1 MSYFQGAEVPRA
13 VQVELAKRSQQ
24 LANPGSGNSKWV
36 QSRQPWFKITSL
48 ASVGGNTAVKSLSSN
63 APLKN
68 IGGGYDS
75 NTLRPSQPA
84 VTNIKVT
91 KQGQIGTSRKVNVDI
106 TFFTTEQLEEW
117 EPYLAVPGISLR
129 AEWGW
134 SVGAAE
140 ITPEEPISEGIV
152 LDTDATNAIL
162 GKIENNANYD
172 GIQGPITNFSYALEG
187 DLWKLSVEF
196 IGAATQ
202 LASQP
207 INDASCG
214 CSCTEKDGS
223 EDDPVPDE
231 NLSNLEATLVAIN
244 RATDKDSD
252 GTEFVKVISS
262 SPTLRDLNLAY
273 IQFPAIDRT
282 EKGEIDDGMTEG
294 SERSTEEAF
303 ITLEALTILISR
315 VTGTQK
321 GGLNAD
327 GRFTFIDPKGDEYMT
342 IPVLDPRVSFGGV
355 TGIPTVSVDPYV
367 CILPGQHEQL
377 VKHTQLENEISKER
391 SWYQLPFDSKAV
403 SNYLGV
409 ISLGLTKALGV
420 GEPITAN
427 SLKPTVLKSF
437 GTIDEF
443 YNPRNQKEGYL
454 GKILI
459 NVKHAYKVYKANE
472 KGTYSDFM
480 LQLLKDVNDVTGNL
494 WEFGIVN
501 ITDRQGDKPNK
512 VPNLL
517 TVMDM
522 KGANTKVKV
531 LEIRTTL
538 NSSSNPTFAPL
549 ARSVSITSKLT
560 DAMKSQALYGND
572 TKGTAN
578 AKDCNE
584 RFTLLRKSGGGTIS
598 VTNQGREAEDEKP
611 AENCCTSS
619 TDPKED
625 CGNEK
630 EKGETPL
637 SKFKKAVALLYYKRK
652 DSRVSSA
659 AEAYKRVIGILNGDE
674 REGNQACPTFVF
686 PFELQLTLDG
696 VGGFAWGQYIT
707 LDRLPPRYKISAGGN
722 NQLVWQV
729 TTVEHTIASGKWET
743 NVSTIPRYIKNGS
756 FDVIKLI

>member
-1 MSYFQGAEVPRA
+1 MSYFQGAEVPAA
-13 VQVELAKRSQQ
+13 VQAELVQRSKQ

-48 ASVGGNTAVKSLSSN
+48 ASVGGNTTVKSLSSN

-117 EPYLAVPGISLR
+117 EPYLAVPGTSLR

-134 SVGAAE
+134 SVGASVATAE
-140 ITPEEPISEGIV
+140 GPIPDGTV
-152 LDTDATNAIL
+152 LDVDATNAIL

-214 CSCTEKDGS
+214 CSCGEKDEDEESS
-223 EDDPVPDE
+223 E
-231 NLSNLEATLVAIN
+231 NMSNLEATFVAIN
-244 RATDKDSD
+244 RATDEDND
-252 GTEFVKVISS
+252 GTEFVEVVSKSK
-262 SPTLRDLNLAY
+262 TLSDLNLAY
-273 IQFPAIDRT
+273 IRFSAIDRT
-282 EKGEIDDGMTEG
+282 EKGEVEDGMLEG
-294 SERSTEEAF
+294 LERTTEEAF
-303 ITLEALTILISR
+303 ITLESLTILISR

-327 GRFTFIDPKGDEYMT
+327 GRFTFIDPADNQYMT
-342 IPVLDPRVSFGGV
+342 IPILDPKVNVDGV

-377 VKHTQLENEISKER
+377 VKYTELASEIKKER
-391 SWYQLPFDSKAV
+391 SFFQS
-403 SNYLGV
+403 
-409 ISLGLTKALGV
+409 
-420 GEPITAN
+420 ITVDD
-427 SLKPTVLKSF
+427 LKPKIPKGGQI

-443 YNPRNQKEGYL
+443 YNPRNPKEGYL

-472 KGTYSDFM
+472 QGTYSDFM

-494 WEFGIVN
+494 WEFGIVS
-501 ITDRQGDKPNK
+501 ITDRQPANASNK

-522 KGANTKVKV
+522 KNAEKKQGV
-531 LEIRTTL
+531 LEIRTTP

-572 TKGTAN
+572 TKGTASPKN
-578 AKDCNE
+578 CDE
-584 RFTLLRKSGGGTIS
+584 RFTLLRRSGGGTIS
-598 VTNQGREAEDEKP
+598 VTNQGREVEDETP
-611 AENCCTSS
+611 LEDCCTSS

-630 EKGETPL
+630 EKDETPL
-637 SKFKKAVALLYYKRK
+637 SKFKKAVALLYFKRK

-659 AEAYKRVIGILNGDE
+659 VEAYKRVIGILNKK
-674 REGNQACPTFVF
+674 GNQACPTFVF

-696 VGGFAWGQYIT
+696 IGGFVWGQYIT
-707 LDRLPPRYKISAGGN
+707 LDRLPPRYKVSSAGKD
-722 NQLVWQV
+722 QMVWQV
-729 TTVEHTIASGKWET
+729 TTVEHTIAPGKWET
-743 NVSTIPRYIKNGS
+743 SISAVPRYVKNGS
-756 FDVIKLI
+756 FKILKIG

>member
-1 MSYFQGAEVPRA
+1 MSYFQGAEVPTA
-13 VQVELAKRSQQ
+13 VQAELVQRSKQ

-134 SVGAAE
+134 SVGASVATAE
-140 ITPEEPISEGIV
+140 GPIPDSIV
-152 LDTDATNAIL
+152 LDVDATNAIL
-162 GKIENNANYD
+162 GKIKNNANYD

-214 CSCTEKDGS
+214 CSCTEKDS
-223 EDDPVPDE
+223 DKEEPAPNE
-231 NLSNLEATLVAIN
+231 NLSNLEATILAIN
-244 RATDKDSD
+244 RASDKDST
-252 GTEFVKVISS
+252 GVEFTQVISNNA
-262 SPTLRDLNLAY
+262 PLRNLNLTY
-273 IQFPAIDRT
+273 IRFTAIDRT
-282 EKGEIDDGMTEG
+282 EKGEIDGGMTEG
-294 SERSTEEAF
+294 IERTTEEAF
-303 ITLEALTILISR
+303 ITLESLATLISR

-321 GGLNAD
+321 DGFNAD
-327 GRFTFIDPKGDEYMT
+327 GRFTFIDPTDNQYMT
-342 IPVLDPRVSFGGV
+342 IPILDPKVNVGGV

-377 VKHTQLENEISKER
+377 VKHTDLNGEIQKER
-391 SWYQLPFDSKAV
+391 SWTQ
-403 SNYLGV
+403 SNPILGA
-409 ISLGLTKALGV
+409 ILTLDATS
-420 GEPITAN
+420 ITAN
-427 SLKPTVLKSF
+427 GLRPELLRIF

-443 YNPRNQKEGYL
+443 YNPNNAKEGYL
-454 GKILI
+454 GKILV
-459 NVKHAYKVYKANE
+459 NLKHVYKVYKANE
-472 KGTYSDFM
+472 NGTYSDFM
-480 LQLLKDVNDVTGNL
+480 LQLLKDINDVTGNL

-501 ITDRQGDKPNK
+501 ITDRQPANAPNR

-517 TVMDM
+517 SVMDM
-522 KGANTKVKV
+522 KNANKKLGV
-531 LEIRTTL
+531 LQIRTVPD
-538 NSSSNPTFAPL
+538 SYDNPRFAPL
-549 ARSVSITSKLT
+549 ARAVSITSKLT

-572 TKGTAN
+572 TRATAS

-584 RFTLLRKSGGGTIS
+584 RFTLLRRSGGGTIS
-598 VTNQGREAEDEKP
+598 VTNQGRDVRREEP
-611 AENCCTSS
+611 AKNCCTSS
-619 TDPKED
+619 TNPKED
-625 CGNEK
+625 CGSETD
-630 EKGETPL
+630 KGETPL
-637 SKFKKAVALLYYKRK
+637 SKFRAAVALLYFKRK
-652 DSRVSSA
+652 DSRVNSA
-659 AEAYKRVIGILNGDE
+659 VEAYKRVIGILNGDE
-674 REGNQACPTFVF
+674 KEGNQACPTFVF

-696 VGGFAWGQYIT
+696 IGGFVWGQYIT
-707 LDRLPPRYKISAGGN
+707 LDRLPPRYKVSSAGKD
-722 NQLVWQV
+722 QLVWQV
-729 TTVEHTIASGKWET
+729 TTVEHTITSGKWET
-743 NVSTIPRYIKNGS
+743 NISTIPRYVKNGS
-756 FDVIKLI
+756 FQILKIG